1 MMNLFATPVYK
12 SSLGRSLTE
21 SEMQFIK
28 SELKDPAFSI
38 SNYSSKNK
46 TVLEADELKALREII
61 QQNLNGYFETVFN
74 SSNDVMLQITQS
86 WLTRTRRGES
96 HHSHIHP
103 NSIVSGVLYIN
114 VAEVD
119 GINFYRNEDMIWYDL
134 MRKADNYYNAS
145 RYFIQT
151 RVGELIL
158 FPSNVHHGV
167 REVVDDIERVS
178 LAFNTF
184 FSGELGR
191 DDYSNS
197 LKISIGQGGEVK

>member
-1 MMNLFATPVYK
+1 MKPEMMNLFATPVYK
-12 SSLGRSLTE
+12 SSIGRSFTE

-28 SELKDPAFSI
+28 NELKDPAFSI
-38 SNYSSKNK
+38 ANYSSKNK
-46 TVLEADELKALREII
+46 AVLEAEQLQPLREII
-61 QQNLNGYFETVFN
+61 QQTLNDYFKTVFN
-74 SSNDVMLQITQS
+74 SSNKVSLQITQS

-103 NSIVSGVLYIN
+103 NSVVSGVLYIN

-119 GINFYRNEDMIWYDL
+119 GINFYRNEDMVWYDL
-134 MRKADNYYNAS
+134 IREAENYYNAS

-151 RVGELIL
+151 KIGEIIL
-158 FPSNVHHGV
+158 FPSNIHHGV
-167 REVVDDIERVS
+167 REVADDVERVS

-197 LKISIGQGGEVK
+197 LKITVG

>member
-1 MMNLFATPVYK
+1 MKPEMMNLFATPVYK
-12 SSLGRSLTE
+12 SSIGRSFTE

-28 SELKDPAFSI
+28 NELKDPAFSI
-38 SNYSSKNK
+38 ANYSSKNK
-46 TVLEADELKALREII
+46 AVLEAEQLQPLREII
-61 QQNLNGYFETVFN
+61 QQTLNDYFKTVFN
-74 SSNDVMLQITQS
+74 SSNKVSLQITQS

-103 NSIVSGVLYIN
+103 NSVVSGVLYIN

-119 GINFYRNEDMIWYDL
+119 GLNFYRNEDMVWYDL
-134 MRKADNYYNAS
+134 IREAENYYNAS

-151 RVGELIL
+151 KIGEIVL
-158 FPSNVHHGV
+158 FPSNIHHGV
-167 REVVDDIERVS
+167 REVVDDVERVS

-197 LKISIGQGGEVK
+197 LKITVG